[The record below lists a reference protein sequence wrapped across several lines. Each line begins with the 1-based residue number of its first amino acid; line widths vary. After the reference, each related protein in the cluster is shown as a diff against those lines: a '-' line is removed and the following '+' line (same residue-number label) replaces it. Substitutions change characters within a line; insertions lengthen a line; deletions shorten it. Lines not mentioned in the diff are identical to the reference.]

1 MKHWFRDTHFR
12 SLLKN
17 VSYLAASRGVASVS
31 GIVAIAFAGRGLGL
45 VMFGTLILITSYTQA
60 ASGLSKFQSWQ
71 LIIRYGAPALVAGEP
86 DAFRQSTGFAF
97 ALDVVSGLVGLAA
110 ALVLLPLLGP
120 WFGITHQ
127 YMWLAMVYCLLL
139 PTMAAATPTGV
150 LRALD
155 RFDLISWQGTVN
167 PIARAVLVIIAWWQ
181 GLGLP
186 WFVAIWFVTDLG
198 GDIYLWFLAWRE
210 LRRRELLKG
219 IRPTL
224 RPNALP
230 GAWKFAVTVN
240 LTASLMQAW
249 GSIARLI
256 VGGLLGPASAGLYRV
271 AASLSDATQRPAD
284 LLAKAYFPEVMRM
297 DLATKHPWKLM
308 LRAIALASAFG
319 LVAVLVVLLFGKII
333 LNAMFGPEFVPAFGV
348 LLVMLGV
355 PLLWMVS
362 FPLPMMLYAAD
373 RPDAPLK
380 ARLVGTIAYFAV
392 VVPLTLRFDTV
403 GAAIAFVLGNAV
415 VVAVLALY
423 LRREYRRVRAK

>member
-17 VSYLAASRGVASVS
+17 VSYLAASRGVASIS

-97 ALDVVSGLVGLAA
+97 ALDVLSGLVGLAA
-110 ALVLLPLLGP
+110 ALALLPLLGP
-120 WFGITHQ
+120 WFGIPEH

-167 PIARAVLVIIAWWQ
+167 PIARAVLVIIAWWH

-210 LRRRELLKG
+210 LRRRDLLKG

-256 VGGLLGPASAGLYRV
+256 VGGLVGPASAGLYRV

-297 DLATKHPWKLM
+297 DMATKHPWKLM
-308 LRAIALASAFG
+308 LRSVALASAFG
-319 LVAVLVVLLFGKII
+319 LVAVLVVLLFGKVI

-362 FPLPMMLYAAD
+362 FPLPMMLYALD

-423 LRREYRRVRAK
+423 LRREYRRVRAR